1 LSRYGKLVIFI
12 PILAFNKIGI
22 KELAMNCH
30 FISGFSSDREHNK
43 IL

>member
-1 LSRYGKLVIFI
+1 MIFI

-22 KELAMNCH
+22 KELAMNDQ
-30 FISGFSSDREHNK
+30 FLGGFSSDREHNN